1 MIWIKVVPTT
11 LGILLSKIIERKH
24 MDFTHAVLDDG
35 DIIRKYRWS
44 KREAKW
50 YKDSHPDLDVVEL
63 PKEEVKPFN
72 TNDYEE
78 APY

>member
-1 MIWIKVVPTT
+1 MN
-11 LGILLSKIIERKH
+11 
-24 MDFTHAVLDDG
+24 FTHAVVDDG
-35 DIIRKYRWS
+35 DIISKYRWS

-50 YKDSHPDLDVVEL
+50 YRDTHPNIQVVEL

-72 TNDYEE
+72 FDDYEE

>member
-1 MIWIKVVPTT
+1 M
-11 LGILLSKIIERKH
+11 SN
-24 MDFTHAVLDDG
+24 FTHAVLDDG

-50 YKDSHPDLDVVEL
+50 YKDTHPDIDVIQL

-78 APY
+78 APF

>member
-1 MIWIKVVPTT
+1 MQERTKTT
-11 LGILLSKIIERKH
+11 ERIIE
-24 MDFTHAVLDDG
+24 MNFTHAVVDDG

-50 YKDSHPDLDVVEL
+50 YKDTHPDIDVIEL
-63 PKEEVKPFN
+63 PKEVVKPFN

>member
-1 MIWIKVVPTT
+1 VAKTT
-11 LGILLSKIIERKH
+11 LGEPLPKETYRGGYN
-24 MDFTHAVLDDG
+24 MDFTHAVIDDG
-35 DIIRKYRWS
+35 EIIRKHRWS

-50 YKDSHPDLDVVEL
+50 YKDTHPDIEVIEL
-63 PKEEVKPFN
+63 PKEKVKPFN

>member
-1 MIWIKVVPTT
+1 MDQGATSHPWRSY
-11 LGILLSKIIERKH
+11 ILKKRKDQ
-24 MDFTHAVLDDG
+24 MNFTHAVVDDG
-35 DIIRKYRWS
+35 EIIRKYRWS

-50 YKDSHPDLDVVEL
+50 YKDSHPDIDVIEL
-63 PKEEVKPFN
+63 PKTPKEVFN

>member
-1 MIWIKVVPTT
+1 MN
-11 LGILLSKIIERKH
+11 
-24 MDFTHAVLDDG
+24 FTHAVLDDG

-63 PKEEVKPFN
+63 PKEPKKPFN

>member
-1 MIWIKVVPTT
+1 MN
-11 LGILLSKIIERKH
+11 
-24 MDFTHAVLDDG
+24 FTHAVVDDG

-50 YKDSHPDLDVVEL
+50 YKDTHPDIQVVEL

-72 TNDYEE
+72 FDDYEE

>member
-1 MIWIKVVPTT
+1 
-11 LGILLSKIIERKH
+11 
-24 MDFTHAVLDDG
+24 MDFTHAVVDDG

-50 YKDSHPDLDVVEL
+50 YKDTHPDIDVVQL

-72 TNDYEE
+72 FDDYEE

>member
-1 MIWIKVVPTT
+1 MQRIWMEMNA
-11 LGILLSKIIERKH
+11 LEQEFIIRIYT
-24 MDFTHAVLDDG
+24 MNFTHAVVDDG

-50 YKDSHPDLDVVEL
+50 YKDSHPDIEVVEL
-63 PKEEVKPFN
+63 PKEKIKPFN

>member
-1 MIWIKVVPTT
+1 MKGVV
-11 LGILLSKIIERKH
+11 G
-24 MDFTHAVLDDG
+24 MNNFTHAVVDDG

-50 YKDSHPDLDVVEL
+50 YKDSHPDIKVIKL
-63 PKEEVKPFN
+63 PKEPIKPFN

>member
-1 MIWIKVVPTT
+1 
-11 LGILLSKIIERKH
+11 
-24 MDFTHAVLDDG
+24 MDFTHAVVDDG

-50 YKDSHPDLDVVEL
+50 YKDTHPDIKVVAL
-63 PKEEVKPFN
+63 PQEKPKPFN
-72 TNDYEE
+72 FDDYEE

>member
-1 MIWIKVVPTT
+1 
-11 LGILLSKIIERKH
+11 
-24 MDFTHAVLDDG
+24 MDFTHAVVDDG

-50 YKDSHPDLDVVEL
+50 YRDTHPDIQVVEL

-72 TNDYEE
+72 FNDYEE

>member
-1 MIWIKVVPTT
+1 MDQGATSHPRRSY
-11 LGILLSKIIERKH
+11 ILKKQKDQ
-24 MDFTHAVLDDG
+24 MNFTHAVVDDG

-50 YKDSHPDLDVVEL
+50 YKDSHPDIDVIQL

-72 TNDYEE
+72 FDDYEE

>member
-1 MIWIKVVPTT
+1 MCRVQSTYSPKLKKRIQ
-11 LGILLSKIIERKH
+11 
-24 MDFTHAVLDDG
+24 MNFTHAVVDDG
-35 DIIRKYRWS
+35 EIIRKHRWS

-50 YKDSHPDLDVVEL
+50 YKDTNPDVQVVEL
-63 PKEEVKPFN
+63 PKEPVKPFN

>member
-1 MIWIKVVPTT
+1 MN
-11 LGILLSKIIERKH
+11 
-24 MDFTHAVLDDG
+24 FTHAVLDDG

-63 PKEEVKPFN
+63 PKEKVKPFN

-78 APY
+78 ALY

>member
-1 MIWIKVVPTT
+1 M
-11 LGILLSKIIERKH
+11 E
-24 MDFTHAVLDDG
+24 FTHAVVDDG
-35 DIIRKYRWS
+35 EIIRKHRWS

-63 PKEEVKPFN
+63 PKAPKEVFN

>member
-1 MIWIKVVPTT
+1 M
-11 LGILLSKIIERKH
+11 LEGSR
-24 MDFTHAVLDDG
+24 MSDFTHAVVDDG

-50 YKDSHPDLDVVEL
+50 YQDTHPDINVVAL
-63 PKEEVKPFN
+63 PKEIVKPFN

-78 APY
+78 APF

>member
-1 MIWIKVVPTT
+1 MN
-11 LGILLSKIIERKH
+11 
-24 MDFTHAVLDDG
+24 FTHAVVDDG

-50 YKDSHPDLDVVEL
+50 YKDTHPDLDVVEL
-63 PKEEVKPFN
+63 PKAPKEVFN
-72 TNDYEE
+72 TNNYEE

>member
-1 MIWIKVVPTT
+1 MN
-11 LGILLSKIIERKH
+11 
-24 MDFTHAVLDDG
+24 FTHAVVDDG

-44 KREAKW
+44 QREAKW
-50 YKDSHPDLDVVEL
+50 YKDTHPNIDVVAL

-72 TNDYEE
+72 FNDYEE

>member
-1 MIWIKVVPTT
+1 MEMNA
-11 LGILLSKIIERKH
+11 LEQEFIIRIYT
-24 MDFTHAVLDDG
+24 MNFTHAVVDDG

-50 YKDSHPDLDVVEL
+50 YKDSHPDIEVVEL
-63 PKEEVKPFN
+63 PKEKIKPFN

>member
-1 MIWIKVVPTT
+1 
-11 LGILLSKIIERKH
+11 
-24 MDFTHAVLDDG
+24 MDFTHAVVDDG

-50 YKDSHPDLDVVEL
+50 YQDTHPDINVVAL
-63 PKEEVKPFN
+63 PREKEKPFN
-72 TNDYEE
+72 FDDYEE

>member
-1 MIWIKVVPTT
+1 
-11 LGILLSKIIERKH
+11 
-24 MDFTHAVLDDG
+24 MDFTHAVVDDG

-50 YKDSHPDLDVVEL
+50 YKDSHPNIDVIEL
-63 PKEEVKPFN
+63 PKKEVKPFN

>member
-1 MIWIKVVPTT
+1 MYRMQNTYTPKHTER
-11 LGILLSKIIERKH
+11 IL
-24 MDFTHAVLDDG
+24 MDFTHAVVDDG

-50 YKDSHPDLDVVEL
+50 YQDTHPDIKLIAL
-63 PKEEVKPFN
+63 PQQKEKPFN
-72 TNDYEE
+72 FDDYEE

>member
-1 MIWIKVVPTT
+1 MVAPTT
-11 LGILLSKIIERKH
+11 LGTLLSKIIERKD
-24 MDFTHAVLDDG
+24 MDFTHAVVDDG

-50 YKDSHPDLDVVEL
+50 YKDSHPDIDVVEL
-63 PKEEVKPFN
+63 PKAPKEVFN
-72 TNDYEE
+72 FNDYEE